1 VRLRL
6 ISDVPLGAFLS
17 GGVDST
23 AIVAYMAQLMD
34 RPVKTFAIGF
44 ADDPSFN
51 ELEYARM
58 AANIYGT
65 DHHEF
70 IVQPDAIKL
79 LPKLVWHYD
88 QPFADSSAIPTYL
101 VSQLTRQQVTV
112 ALTGDGGDEL
122 FAGYERFA
130 ASRLAEIYRRT
141 PQVLQKTLTHFLHN
155 LPESTAYDSFVR
167 RTRRFVENA
176 PLPLAQRYLG
186 WVGIFQTNFIGE
198 LMTDRLELDLG
209 SHFQSYFDS
218 VKECDALSQL
228 LYVNTKTYLSG
239 DLLVKSDRM
248 SMANSLEARCP
259 FLDHHLIE
267 FAASIPPNLK
277 LKGLTTKYILKQA
290 LEGIVPPQIITRKKH
305 GFGVPIGRWFRKDL
319 KHYLSEILLSSESLN
334 RGYFQPELLRQLI
347 EEHQSGKCDNAHK
360 LWTLLTLEIWHR
372 IFIDQTA
379 YSHFY

>member
-1 VRLRL
+1 
-6 ISDVPLGAFLS
+6 
-17 GGVDST
+17 
-23 AIVAYMAQLMD
+23 
-34 RPVKTFAIGF
+34 
-44 ADDPSFN
+44 
-51 ELEYARM
+51 
-58 AANIYGT
+58 
-65 DHHEF
+65 
-70 IVQPDAIKL
+70 
-79 LPKLVWHYD
+79 
-88 QPFADSSAIPTYL
+88 
-101 VSQLTRQQVTV
+101 
-112 ALTGDGGDEL
+112 
-122 FAGYERFA
+122 
-130 ASRLAEIYRRT
+130 
-141 PQVLQKTLTHFLHN
+141 
-155 LPESTAYDSFVR
+155 
-167 RTRRFVENA
+167 VENA